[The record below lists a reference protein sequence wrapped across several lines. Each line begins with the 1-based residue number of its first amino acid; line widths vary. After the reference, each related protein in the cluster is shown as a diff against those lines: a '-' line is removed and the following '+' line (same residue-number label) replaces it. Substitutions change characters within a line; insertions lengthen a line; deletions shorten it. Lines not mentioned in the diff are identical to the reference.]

1 MHNHPE
7 YFMFG
12 KIEVI
17 FPYVPV
23 VDVVVLGHFLVIGE
37 DGEISLEITEDPSEG
52 IGKPAAL
59 LGIRGVTDGVRR
71 SSFRLSLSIR
81 SRVCPNMEDGPFP
94 WAAGKTSTADL
105 GFMLASA
112 SFHFAHSTRKP
123 CLVDGQLFLEPGIA
137 GYKSALRMFD
147 IAGLLLE
154 KSRDRRLEFRP
165 GVLLSVGSKK
175 NFVSSTRLS
184 TPEPAFS

>member
-1 MHNHPE
+1 MGRGKDKHCR
-7 YFMFG
+7 FG
-12 KIEVI
+12 LHAGER
-17 FPYVPV
+17 
-23 VDVVVLGHFLVIGE
+23 FL
-37 DGEISLEITEDPSEG
+37 PFR
-52 IGKPAAL
+52 AL
-59 LGIRGVTDGVRR
+59 NTQ
-71 SSFRLSLSIR
+71 
-81 SRVCPNMEDGPFP
+81 
-94 WAAGKTSTADL
+94 
-105 GFMLASA
+105 
-112 SFHFAHSTRKP
+112 KP
-123 CLVDGQLFLEPGIA
+123 CLVDGQLFLERGIA